1 MHCTHDFWMRFLRD
15 FPRIDKRGVGIKV
28 GGLENV
34 SKIDKRGDDYSVL
47 ESTNLGD
54 FWNPKIYSLLNGTL
68 KVEIF

>member
-1 MHCTHDFWMRFLRD
+1 MRFLRD
-15 FPRIDKRGVGIKV
+15 FPRIDKRGAGIKV

-54 FWNPKIYSLLNGTL
+54 F
-68 KVEIF
+68 